1 MNIAKLMASLLI
13 GLCTLPASAQTDF
26 RHISFDE
33 ALQAA
38 KKEKKHVFIDFYT
51 DWCGPC
57 KRMSREVFPQKSVGD
72 FMNARFVCLKLN
84 AEKEG
89 VELAKKYG
97 VKAYPTYY
105 VIDAQGKQLM
115 TASGSMPP
123 DDFIAKIESGL
134 NPDHSPE
141 RMKQLYAEGK
151 RTPDLINN
159 YALYLMEQRKE
170 AEGFKVIDDYF
181 NSLSDKK
188 RLSADNA
195 FLFTRYTL
203 NLDNDRARFM
213 VANHDRFDK
222 KVQEAIYTRIQNLY
236 HNALTTYFSGYQMR
250 EKKYVEADY
259 QKLKSEMLA
268 MHLDQ
273 KYEYAPMFRLIES
286 RVADDDNTFLNNC
299 DREYDNLNPRDRT
312 LLILNLTRLIEPK
325 DQAMKQKL
333 STFIRSRLATM
344 EPNTISLAGRLLDS
358 IEAKDWIARYRSCA
372 MRVD

>member
-1 MNIAKLMASLLI
+1 
-13 GLCTLPASAQTDF
+13 
-26 RHISFDE
+26 
-33 ALQAA
+33 
-38 KKEKKHVFIDFYT
+38 
-51 DWCGPC
+51 
-57 KRMSREVFPQKSVGD
+57 
-72 FMNARFVCLKLN
+72 MNARFVCLKLN

-115 TASGSMPP
+115 TASGSMAP

-286 RVADDDNTFLNNC
+286 RVADNDNTFLDNC

-333 STFIRSRLATM
+333 STFIRSRLAKM
-344 EPNTISLAGRLLDS
+344 DGNTISLAGRLLDS
-358 IEAKDWIARYRSCA
+358 IEQE
-372 MRVD
+372 